1 MPIEGDMAAR
11 SSPLPE
17 QANDDVLTVVA
28 ISLVAEMLGDVLHE
42 G

>member
-1 MPIEGDMAAR
+1 VNANRRRHR
-11 SSPLPE
+11 SESPLPE